1 MPDDA
6 RSALGAPT
14 AFFQT
19 HEKRLAATSGIGPV
33 LDLACGHGR
42 HSIAAAD
49 LGLDVLAID
58 RNGEALDSLGHIQPR
73 NQGKIRTL
81 RVDLESTS
89 PPSLEPLSF
98 GAVLV
103 FRYLHRPLVGWIE
116 GLIGAGGILL
126 YETFTRN
133 QTELGWGPSREDFLL
148 KPAELPTLFPNL
160 ELEVYEEGPSQDERA
175 PRTARLL
182 ASRRG

>member
-6 RSALGAPT
+6 RSALGATPT

-19 HEKRLAATSGIGPV
+19 HEKRLTATSGIGPV

-42 HSIAAAD
+42 HSMAAAD

-73 NQGKIRTL
+73 NHGKIRTL
-81 RVDLESTS
+81 RVDLESAS

-103 FRYLHRPLVGWIE
+103 FRYLHRPLDTSGSHH
-116 GLIGAGGILL
+116 
-126 YETFTRN
+126 
-133 QTELGWGPSREDFLL
+133 QS
-148 KPAELPTLFPNL
+148 PAA
-160 ELEVYEEGPSQDERA
+160 RA
-175 PRTARLL
+175 PQPEYTSPCPASSRGPRLRADDRPAAGARRLPCSSIDRGRTRWA
-182 ASRRG
+182 